1 MMLPHA
7 WREDTFH
14 DKELDNREQ
23 LWPKVDRLEGGPS
36 ERHLTPWAR
45 LRAQVKFKER
55 ARDALSSPSPSPAKK
70 TPAKPGVSESAAES
84 GVSES
89 AAESGVGGAGAG
101 GGAESAAKRRL

>member
-1 MMLPHA
+1 MLPHA

-84 GVSES
+84 GV
-89 AAESGVGGAGAG
+89 GGAGAG